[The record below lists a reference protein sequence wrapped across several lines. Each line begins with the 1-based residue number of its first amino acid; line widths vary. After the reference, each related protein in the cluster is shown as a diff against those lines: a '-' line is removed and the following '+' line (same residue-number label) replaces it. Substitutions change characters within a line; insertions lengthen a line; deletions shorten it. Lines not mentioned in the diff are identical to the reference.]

1 MNNILKR
8 FIAYFIDLFVIVLI
22 SQSLSGIPFINK
34 QLNTYN
40 KYYDEYLEVVNTY
53 GEFKSDLLKKY
64 EDNKLTEKEYDK
76 LVDKNDNYKNLLEE
90 SYKDKKL
97 TKKEYDKINKEID
110 SEYTTQYKELS
121 YKMDKNSVLYFVI
134 YLILVFLYFVFFNKI
149 TNGQTLGKKLTRLR
163 IVSNNYDCE
172 VSVWSYIIRTIL
184 LYQPISYLVRLS
196 FVNILDI
203 NNYYNVITIIASFQ
217 RYLQMI
223 IIIMVVLRMDG
234 RGLHDLLAKT
244 KVVSLDKQGNIIED
258 VIPFRDVI
266 AKKQKEIN
274 NKKIINEPNE

>member
-1 MNNILKR
+1 MNKILKR
-8 FIAYFIDLFVIVLI
+8 FIAYFIDLFIIVLI
-22 SQSLSGIPFINK
+22 SQSLSGVPVINK

-40 KYYDEYLEVVNTY
+40 KYYNEYIELVDAY

-76 LVDKNDNYKNLLEE
+76 LLDKHEHYKSLLEE
-90 SYKDKKL
+90 HYSDKKL
-97 TKKEYDKINKEID
+97 TKKEYNKINKEID
-110 SEYTTQYKELS
+110 SEYTKKYKDFS
-121 YKMDKNSVLYFVI
+121 YKLDKNSTVYFII
-134 YLILVFLYFVFFNKI
+134 YLVVVFAYFVFFNKI

-163 IVSNNYDCE
+163 IASNKYDCE

-184 LYQPISYLVRLS
+184 LYQPVSYLFRLS

-203 NNYYNVITIIASFQ
+203 NNYYNVITIIASIQ

-223 IIIMVVLRMDG
+223 IIMMIILRMDG

-258 VIPFRDVI
+258 VIPFSDVI
-266 AKKQKEIN
+266 AKKKKEIN
-274 NKKIINEPNE
+274 NKKIIDEPNK